1 MPLTVI
7 IFTMSLLGIIE
18 YVNAIGYVC
27 NPGTNIADFAM
38 DVLHGVVVHK
48 SDVTLLSV
56 EKIIQKVCFVG
67 QILFEYTLHMFMKGI
82 F

>member
-1 MPLTVI
+1 M
-7 IFTMSLLGIIE
+7 
-18 YVNAIGYVC
+18 NAIGYVC

-56 EKIIQKVCFVG
+56 EKIIQKVCIVG
-67 QILFEYTLHMFMKGI
+67 KIRFEYILYKYFKSVCWTYIGNGI
-82 F
+82 LGQ